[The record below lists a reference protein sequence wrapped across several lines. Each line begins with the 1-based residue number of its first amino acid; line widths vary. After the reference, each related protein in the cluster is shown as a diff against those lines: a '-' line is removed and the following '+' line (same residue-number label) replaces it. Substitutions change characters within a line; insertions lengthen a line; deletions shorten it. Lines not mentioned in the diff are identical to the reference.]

1 MKMSWWEVRAHTHV
15 GGEVLSLP
23 DKKRSGSHGFMP
35 HSLLLARVQVQLRPG
50 VSLGVDIGY
59 DSTQMANA
67 GSPHT
72 SRDVTLTSS
81 DP

>member
-1 MKMSWWEVRAHTHV
+1 MSWWEVRAHTHV

-35 HSLLLARVQVQLRPG
+35 PHSLLLARVQVQLRPG
-50 VSLGVDIGY
+50 VSLGVDLGY

-72 SRDVTLTSS
+72 SRDVTQSSS